1 MFLFGCLSFPYI
13 IVKNVSEQNLIMI
26 IIIIHWDCCKNNL
39 ENRRILED
47 LLPRNYFYIVTSF
60 NLIERLNLCSSE
72 SCHIFLQN
80 QIWKNF
86 YVYIGF
92 SPQCKCVFFI
102 NGIVYVLHDL
112 VLFLLY
118 VFYASCCLL
127 EGFLPFDKNFG
138 RVVRE

>member
-1 MFLFGCLSFPYI
+1 MSLFGCLSFPYI
-13 IVKNVSEQNLIMI
+13 IVKNVSEQNLIIMI
-26 IIIIHWDCCKNNL
+26 LLFIEIIAKIILKIVVFLKIYCL
-39 ENRRILED
+39 EII
-47 LLPRNYFYIVTSF
+47 FMITSF

-72 SCHIFLQN
+72 SCHIFYRIRFERIFMFL
-80 QIWKNF
+80 F
-86 YVYIGF
+86 F
-92 SPQCKCVFFI
+92 SHPSVNVVFFI
-102 NGIVYVLHDL
+102 NRIVYVLHDL